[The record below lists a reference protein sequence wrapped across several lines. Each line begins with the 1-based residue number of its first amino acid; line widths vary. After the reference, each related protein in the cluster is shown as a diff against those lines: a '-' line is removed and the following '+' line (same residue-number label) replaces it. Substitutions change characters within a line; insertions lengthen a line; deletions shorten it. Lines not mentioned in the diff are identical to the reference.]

1 MSDSQTWQN
10 FESAEDVREMADVT
24 SNASVAMQSQYAHAP
39 RMNAVGKILQ
49 DEIDAT
55 DQLEDIAVQVA
66 DVETAKGVFL
76 DWWGKRI
83 GIDRYIKVKD
93 DYVRFD
99 DDYFRFLL
107 LYRAVCN
114 VSDSTCATMNRM
126 LSQLTDTKVF
136 AVDYQNMQI
145 QSIVIVGS
153 ISDLQAT
160 VLQEYGLLN
169 RPAGVLTNFLIIY
182 PDEKI
187 FGFEGADLLP
197 FDQGVFNPG
206 RTISGDKSSP

>member
-1 MSDSQTWQN
+1 MADTQTWQDILDVD
-10 FESAEDVREMADVT
+10 DVRDKADFADMT
-24 SNASVAMQSQYAHAP
+24 TDAIQSQYAHAK
-39 RMNAVGKILQ
+39 RIRGVAEKVRQ
-49 DEIDAT
+49 EIDAT
-55 DQLEDIAVQVA
+55 QDMVDLHGMVA
-66 DVETAKGVFL
+66 DMQTAQGVYL
-76 DWWGKRI
+76 DWWGQRV
-83 GIDRYIKVKD
+83 GVDRLLKVKGEWC
-93 DYVRFD
+93 RFD

-107 LYRAVCN
+107 MYRAVCN
-114 VSDSTCATMNRM
+114 VSDSTCATINRM
-126 LSQLTDTKVF
+126 LSRLTDTKVF

-145 QSIVIVGS
+145 QSIIVVGS

-187 FGFEGADLLP
+187 FGFEGSDLLP

-206 RTISGDKSSP
+206 RTINDF

>member
-55 DQLEDIAVQVA
+55 DQLEEIAGQVA

-126 LSQLTDTKVF
+126 LSLLTSTRVF
-136 AVDYQNMQI
+136 VVDYQNMALNSVVIIGNITEIQAQI
-145 QSIVIVGS
+145 
-153 ISDLQAT
+153 LQT
-160 VLQEYGLLN
+160 YGLLN
-169 RPAGVLTNFLIIY
+169 RPAGVMTNFLIIY
-182 PDEKI
+182 PDEQI
-187 FGFEGADLLP
+187 FGFEGSDLLP

-206 RTISGDKSSP
+206 RTINDF

>member
-49 DEIDAT
+49 DEIEET
-55 DQLEDIAVQVA
+55 DQLDDIAVQVA

-76 DWWGKRI
+76 DGWGKRI

-126 LSQLTDTKVF
+126 LSQLTSTRVF
-136 AVDYQNMQI
+136 VVDYGDMSLN
-145 QSIVIVGS
+145 SVVIIGS
-153 ISDLQAT
+153 ITELQAQI
-160 VLQEYGLLN
+160 LQTYGLLN
-169 RPAGVLTNFLIIY
+169 RPAGVMTNFLIIY
-182 PDEKI
+182 PDEQI
-187 FGFEGADLLP
+187 FGFEGSDLLP

-206 RTISGDKSSP
+206 RTINDF

>member
-24 SNASVAMQSQYAHAP
+24 SSASVAMQSQYAHAP

-55 DQLEDIAVQVA
+55 DQLDDIAVQVA
-66 DVETAKGVFL
+66 DVQTAKGVFL

-107 LYRAVCN
+107 MYRAVCN

-126 LSQLTDTKVF
+126 LSLLTSTRVF
-136 AVDYQNMQI
+136 VVDYGDMSLN
-145 QSIVIVGS
+145 SVVIIGS
-153 ISDLQAT
+153 ISELQAQI
-160 VLQEYGLLN
+160 LQTYGLLN
-169 RPAGVLTNFLIIY
+169 RPSGVMTNFLIIY
-182 PDEKI
+182 PDEQI
-187 FGFEGADLLP
+187 FGFEGSDLLP
-197 FDQGVFNPG
+197 FDQAVFNPG
-206 RTISGDKSSP
+206 RTINDF

>member
-55 DQLEDIAVQVA
+55 DQLDDIAVQVA

-83 GIDRYIKVKD
+83 GINRYIKVKD
-93 DYVRFD
+93 NYVRFD

-126 LSQLTDTKVF
+126 LSLLTSTRVF
-136 AVDYQNMQI
+136 VVD
-145 QSIVIVGS
+145 
-153 ISDLQAT
+153 
-160 VLQEYGLLN
+160 
-169 RPAGVLTNFLIIY
+169 
-182 PDEKI
+182 
-187 FGFEGADLLP
+187 
-197 FDQGVFNPG
+197 
-206 RTISGDKSSP
+206 

>member
-1 MSDSQTWQN
+1 MADTQTWQDVLGVD
-10 FESAEDVREMADVT
+10 DVRDEADFADMT
-24 SNASVAMQSQYAHAP
+24 TDAIQSQYAHAK
-39 RMNAVGKILQ
+39 RIRGIAEKVRK
-49 DEIDAT
+49 EIDAT
-55 DQLEDIAVQVA
+55 QDMLDLHGMVA
-66 DVETAKGVFL
+66 DIQTAQGVYL
-76 DWWGKRI
+76 DWWGQRV
-83 GIDRYIKVKD
+83 GVDRLLKVNGEW
-93 DYVRFD
+93 YRFD

-107 LYRAVCN
+107 MYRAVCN

-126 LSQLTDTKVF
+126 LSRLTDTKVF

-145 QSIVIVGS
+145 QSIVVVGS
-153 ISDLQAT
+153 FSDLQAT

-187 FGFEGADLLP
+187 FGFEGSDLLP

>member
-55 DQLEDIAVQVA
+55 DQLEEIAGQVA

-126 LSQLTDTKVF
+126 LSLLTSTRVF
-136 AVDYQNMQI
+136 CVDCGDMSLNSVVIIGNITEIQAQI
-145 QSIVIVGS
+145 
-153 ISDLQAT
+153 LQT
-160 VLQEYGLLN
+160 YGLLN
-169 RPAGVLTNFLIIY
+169 RPAGVMTNFLIIY
-182 PDEKI
+182 PDEEI
-187 FGFEGADLLP
+187 FGFEGSDLLP

-206 RTISGDKSSP
+206 RTINDF

>member
-55 DQLEDIAVQVA
+55 DQLEEIAGQVA

-126 LSQLTDTKVF
+126 LSLLTSTRVF
-136 AVDYQNMQI
+136 VVDYGDMSLN
-145 QSIVIVGS
+145 SVVIIGS
-153 ISDLQAT
+153 ITEIQAQILQT
-160 VLQEYGLLN
+160 YGLLN
-169 RPAGVLTNFLIIY
+169 RPAGVMANFLIIY
-182 PDEKI
+182 PDEEI
-187 FGFEGADLLP
+187 FGFEGSDLLP

-206 RTISGDKSSP
+206 RTINDF

>member
-1 MSDSQTWQN
+1 MSGSRTWQN
-10 FESAEDVREMADVT
+10 FESVDDVREMADVT

-39 RMNAVGKILQ
+39 RMNSVGKILQ

-55 DQLEDIAVQVA
+55 DQLDDLSVQVA
-66 DVETAKGVFL
+66 DVQTAKGIFL

-83 GIDRYIKVKD
+83 GIDRYIKVKEEF
-93 DYVRFD
+93 VRFD

-126 LSQLTDTKVF
+126 LSLLTSTRVF
-136 AVDYQNMQI
+136 VVDYGDMTLN
-145 QSIVIVGS
+145 SVVIIGN
-153 ISDLQAT
+153 ISQLQAQILET
-160 VLQEYGLLN
+160 YGLLN
-169 RPAGVLTNFLIIY
+169 RPAGVMTNFLIIY
-182 PDEKI
+182 PDEEI
-187 FGFEGADLLP
+187 FGFAGSDLLP

-206 RTISGDKSSP
+206 KTINDF

>member
-55 DQLEDIAVQVA
+55 NQLDDIAVQVA

-83 GIDRYIKVKD
+83 GIDRDIKVKD

-107 LYRAVCN
+107 LYRAGCN

-126 LSQLTDTKVF
+126 LSLLTSTRVF
-136 AVDYQNMQI
+136 VVDYGDMSLN
-145 QSIVIVGS
+145 SVVIIGS
-153 ISDLQAT
+153 ITEIQAQILQT
-160 VLQEYGLLN
+160 YGLLN
-169 RPAGVLTNFLIIY
+169 RPAGVMTNFLIIY
-182 PDEKI
+182 PDEQI
-187 FGFEGADLLP
+187 FGFEGSDLLP

-206 RTISGDKSSP
+206 RTINDF

>member
-55 DQLEDIAVQVA
+55 DQLDDIAVQVA

-114 VSDSTCATMNRM
+114 VSDSACATMNRM
-126 LSQLTDTKVF
+126 LSLLTSTRVF
-136 AVDYQNMQI
+136 VVDYGDMSLNSVVIIGSVTEIQAQI
-145 QSIVIVGS
+145 
-153 ISDLQAT
+153 LQT
-160 VLQEYGLLN
+160 YGLLN
-169 RPAGVLTNFLIIY
+169 RPAGVMTNFLIIY
-182 PDEKI
+182 PDEQI
-187 FGFEGADLLP
+187 FGFEGSDLLP

-206 RTISGDKSSP
+206 RTINDF

>member
-10 FESAEDVREMADVT
+10 FEAAEDVREMADVT
-24 SNASVAMQSQYAHAP
+24 SRASVATQSQYAHAP

-55 DQLEDIAVQVA
+55 DQLDDIAVQVA
-66 DVETAKGVFL
+66 DVQTAKGVFL

-93 DYVRFD
+93 EYVRFN

-107 LYRAVCN
+107 MYRAVCN

-126 LSQLTDTKVF
+126 LSLLTSTRVF
-136 AVDYQNMQI
+136 VVEHQDMTL
-145 QSIVIVGS
+145 QSIVVIGS
-153 ISDLQAT
+153 ISDLQIMI
-160 VLQEYGLLN
+160 LQTYGLLN
-169 RPAGVLTNFLIIY
+169 RPAGVMTNFLIIY
-182 PDEKI
+182 PNEQI
-187 FGFEGADLLP
+187 LGFEGSDLLP
-197 FDQGVFNPG
+197 FDQGVFNPSK
-206 RTISGDKSSP
+206 TINYF

>member
-1 MSDSQTWQN
+1 MAATQTWQDI
-10 FESAEDVREMADVT
+10 FAVEDVRGMADFADLT
-24 SNASVAMQSQYAHAP
+24 TDAIQSQYAHAP

-55 DQLEDIAVQVA
+55 DQLDDIAVQVA
-66 DVETAKGVFL
+66 DVQTAKGVFL

-83 GIDRYIKVKD
+83 GIDRYIKIKD

-107 LYRAVCN
+107 MYRAVCN

-126 LSQLTDTKVF
+126 LSLLTSTRVF
-136 AVDYQNMQI
+136 VVDYGDMSLN
-145 QSIVIVGS
+145 SVVIIGS
-153 ISDLQAT
+153 ISELQAQI
-160 VLQEYGLLN
+160 LQTYGLLN
-169 RPAGVLTNFLIIY
+169 RPAGVMTNFLIIY
-182 PDEKI
+182 PDEEI
-187 FGFEGADLLP
+187 FGFEGSELLP

-206 RTISGDKSSP
+206 RTINDF

>member
-55 DQLEDIAVQVA
+55 DQLEEIAGQVA

-126 LSQLTDTKVF
+126 LSLLTSTRVF
-136 AVDYQNMQI
+136 VVDYGVMSLNSVVFI
-145 QSIVIVGS
+145 GS
-153 ISDLQAT
+153 ITEIQAQILQT
-160 VLQEYGLLN
+160 YGLLN
-169 RPAGVLTNFLIIY
+169 RPAGVMTNFLIIY
-182 PDEKI
+182 PDEEI
-187 FGFEGADLLP
+187 FGFEGSDLLP

-206 RTISGDKSSP
+206 RTINDF

>member
-55 DQLEDIAVQVA
+55 DQLDDIAVQVA

-114 VSDSTCATMNRM
+114 VSDSACATMNRM
-126 LSQLTDTKVF
+126 LSLLTSTRVF
-136 AVDYQNMQI
+136 VVDYGDMSLNSVVIIGSVTEIQAQI
-145 QSIVIVGS
+145 
-153 ISDLQAT
+153 LQT
-160 VLQEYGLLN
+160 YGLLN
-169 RPAGVLTNFLIIY
+169 RPAGVMTNFLIIN
-182 PDEKI
+182 PEEQI
-187 FGFEGADLLP
+187 FGFEGSDLLP

-206 RTISGDKSSP
+206 RTINDF

>member
-49 DEIDAT
+49 DELDAP
-55 DQLEDIAVQVA
+55 DQLDDIAVQVA
-66 DVETAKGVFL
+66 AVETAKGVFL

-114 VSDSTCATMNRM
+114 VSDSACATMNRM
-126 LSQLTDTKVF
+126 LSLLTSTRVF
-136 AVDYQNMQI
+136 VVDYGDMSLNSVVIIGSVTEIQAQI
-145 QSIVIVGS
+145 
-153 ISDLQAT
+153 LQT
-160 VLQEYGLLN
+160 YGLLN
-169 RPAGVLTNFLIIY
+169 RPAGVMTNFLIIY
-182 PDEKI
+182 PDEQI
-187 FGFEGADLLP
+187 FGFEGSDLLP

-206 RTISGDKSSP
+206 RTINDF

>member
-55 DQLEDIAVQVA
+55 DQLEEIAGQVA

-99 DDYFRFLL
+99 DDHFRFLL

-126 LSQLTDTKVF
+126 LSLLASTRVF
-136 AVDYQNMQI
+136 VVDYGDMSLN
-145 QSIVIVGS
+145 SVVIIGS
-153 ISDLQAT
+153 ITEIQAQILQT
-160 VLQEYGLLN
+160 YGLLN
-169 RPAGVLTNFLIIY
+169 RPAGVMTNFLIIY
-182 PDEKI
+182 PDEEI
-187 FGFEGADLLP
+187 FGFEGSDLLP

-206 RTISGDKSSP
+206 RTINDF

>member
-24 SNASVAMQSQYAHAP
+24 SRASVAMQSQYAHAT

-55 DQLEDIAVQVA
+55 DQLDDIAVQVA
-66 DVETAKGVFL
+66 DVQTAKGVFL

-83 GIDRYIKVKD
+83 GIDRYIKAKD
-93 DYVRFD
+93 EYARFD

-107 LYRAVCN
+107 MYRAVCN

-126 LSQLTDTKVF
+126 LSLLTSTRVF
-136 AVDYQNMQI
+136 VVDYQDMTL
-145 QSIVIVGS
+145 QSIVVIGS
-153 ISDLQAT
+153 ISDLQAMI
-160 VLQEYGLLN
+160 LQTYGLLN
-169 RPAGVLTNFLIIY
+169 RPAGVMTNFLIIY

-187 FGFEGADLLP
+187 FGFEGSDLLP

-206 RTISGDKSSP
+206 RTINDF

>member
-24 SNASVAMQSQYAHAP
+24 SSASVAMQSQYAHAP

-55 DQLEDIAVQVA
+55 DQLEEIAGQVA

-93 DYVRFD
+93 EYVRFD

-126 LSQLTDTKVF
+126 LSLLTSTRVF
-136 AVDYQNMQI
+136 VVDYGDMSLN
-145 QSIVIVGS
+145 SVVIIGS
-153 ISDLQAT
+153 ITELQAQI
-160 VLQEYGLLN
+160 LQTYGLLN
-169 RPAGVLTNFLIIY
+169 RPAGVITNFLIIY
-182 PDEKI
+182 PDEQI
-187 FGFEGADLLP
+187 FGFEGSDLLP

-206 RTISGDKSSP
+206 RKINDF

>member
-1 MSDSQTWQN
+1 MSGSLTWQN
-10 FESAEDVREMADVT
+10 FESVDDVREMADVT

-39 RMNAVGKILQ
+39 RMNSVGKILQ

-55 DQLEDIAVQVA
+55 DQLDDLSVQVA
-66 DVETAKGVFL
+66 DVQTAKGIFL

-83 GIDRYIKVKD
+83 GIDRYIKVKEEF
-93 DYVRFD
+93 VRFD

-126 LSQLTDTKVF
+126 LSLLTSTRVF
-136 AVDYQNMQI
+136 VVDYGDMTLN
-145 QSIVIVGS
+145 SVVIIGN
-153 ISDLQAT
+153 ISQLQAQILET
-160 VLQEYGLLN
+160 YGLLN
-169 RPAGVLTNFLIIY
+169 RPAGVMTNFLIIY
-182 PDEKI
+182 PDEEI
-187 FGFEGADLLP
+187 FGFAGSDLLP

-206 RTISGDKSSP
+206 KTINDF

>member
-1 MSDSQTWQN
+1 MAETQTWQDILGVD
-10 FESAEDVREMADVT
+10 DVRDEADFADMT
-24 SNASVAMQSQYAHAP
+24 TDAIQSQYAHAK
-39 RMNAVGKILQ
+39 RIRGVAEKVRQ
-49 DEIDAT
+49 EIDAT
-55 DQLEDIAVQVA
+55 QDMVNLHGMVA
-66 DVETAKGVFL
+66 DMQTAQGVYL
-76 DWWGKRI
+76 DWWGQRV
-83 GIDRYIKVKD
+83 GVDRLLKVNGEW
-93 DYVRFD
+93 YRFD
-99 DDYFRFLL
+99 DDYFRFLMM
-107 LYRAVCN
+107 YRAVCN

-126 LSQLTDTKVF
+126 LSRLTDTKVF

-145 QSIVIVGS
+145 QSIVVVGS

-187 FGFEGADLLP
+187 FGFEGSDLLP

>member
-1 MSDSQTWQN
+1 MADTQTWQDVLGVD
-10 FESAEDVREMADVT
+10 DVRDEADFADMT
-24 SNASVAMQSQYAHAP
+24 TDAIQSQYAHAK
-39 RMNAVGKILQ
+39 RIRGVAEKIRQ
-49 DEIDAT
+49 DIDAT
-55 DQLEDIAVQVA
+55 QDMVDLHGMVA
-66 DVETAKGVFL
+66 DMQTAQGVYL
-76 DWWGKRI
+76 DWWGQRV
-83 GIDRYIKVKD
+83 GVDRLLKVNGEW
-93 DYVRFD
+93 YRFD

-107 LYRAVCN
+107 MYRAVCN

-126 LSQLTDTKVF
+126 LSRLTDTKVF
-136 AVDYQNMQI
+136 AVDYQNMQV
-145 QSIVIVGS
+145 QSIVVVGS

-187 FGFEGADLLP
+187 FGFEGSDLLP

-206 RTISGDKSSP
+206 RAISGDKSSP

>member
-24 SNASVAMQSQYAHAP
+24 SSASVAMQSQYAHAP

-55 DQLEDIAVQVA
+55 DQLEEIAGQVA

-126 LSQLTDTKVF
+126 LSLLTSTRVF
-136 AVDYQNMQI
+136 CVDYGDMSLN
-145 QSIVIVGS
+145 SVVIIGS
-153 ISDLQAT
+153 ITEIQAQILQT
-160 VLQEYGLLN
+160 YGLLN
-169 RPAGVLTNFLIIY
+169 RPAGVMTNFLIIY
-182 PDEKI
+182 PDEQI
-187 FGFEGADLLP
+187 FGFEGSDLLP

-206 RTISGDKSSP
+206 RTINDF

>member
-1 MSDSQTWQN
+1 MSTQTWED
-10 FESAEDVREMADVT
+10 FAAVSDVRDMPDVA
-24 SNASVAMQSQYAHAP
+24 NEASVAMQSQYAHGANF
-39 RMNAVGKILQ
+39 RALARIFREQ
-49 DEIDAT
+49 TDATEAIDEISVK
-55 DQLEDIAVQVA
+55 LA
-66 DVETAKGVFL
+66 DVNTAKGVFL

-93 DYVRFD
+93 EYVRFD

-107 LYRAVCN
+107 MYRAVCN

-126 LSQLTDTKVF
+126 LSRLTDTKVF
-136 AVDYQNMQI
+136 AVDYQSMQI
-145 QSIVIVGS
+145 QSIVVVGS

-169 RPAGVLTNFLIIY
+169 RPAGVMTNFLIIY

-187 FGFEGADLLP
+187 FGFEGSDLLP

-206 RTISGDKSSP
+206 RTIGVSK